1 MCTTSRRRRCGADD
15 DARSHK
21 WAVSGG
27 SDTIGSSYGPI
38 GIVVSLGSGGRG
50 EEGSRNVGG
59 AAAIWAVSTR
69 RMLVLAGTQCGTQY
83 SPEGDTQRPVSFGM
97 MVEA

>member
-1 MCTTSRRRRCGADD
+1 MCTTRRRRRCGADD
-15 DARSHK
+15 DACSHK

-27 SDTIGSSYGPI
+27 SDTIGLSYGPI

-59 AAAIWAVSTR
+59 AAAIWAVDYAN
-69 RMLVLAGTQCGTQY
+69 AG
-83 SPEGDTQRPVSFGM
+83 VSGHPM
-97 MVEA
+97 WDSVQLGRLE

>member
-1 MCTTSRRRRCGADD
+1 MCTTRRRQRCGADD

-50 EEGSRNVGG
+50 EEEGSQNMGD
-59 AAAIWAVSTR
+59 AAAIRAVNY
-69 RMLVLAGTQCGTQY
+69 AICWC
-83 SPEGDTQRPVSFGM
+83 
-97 MVEA
+97 

>member
-1 MCTTSRRRRCGADD
+1 MCTTSRRRQCGADD

-50 EEGSRNVGG
+50 EEEEGSRKRGRRSVDLGG
-59 AAAIWAVSTR
+59 QQR
-69 RMLVLAGTQCGTQY
+69 DMLC
-83 SPEGDTQRPVSFGM
+83 
-97 MVEA
+97 

>member
-1 MCTTSRRRRCGADD
+1 MCTTSRRRQCGADD
-15 DARSHK
+15 DAHSHK

-50 EEGSRNVGG
+50 EEGSRNMGD
-59 AAAIWAVSTR
+59 AAAIRAATRYAGVSGHP
-69 RMLVLAGTQCGTQY
+69 M
-83 SPEGDTQRPVSFGM
+83 GDS
-97 MVEA
+97 

>member
-1 MCTTSRRRRCGADD
+1 MCTTRRRRRCGADD

-27 SDTIGSSYGPI
+27 SNAIGSSYGPI

-59 AAAIWAVSTR
+59 ATAIWAADYAN
-69 RMLVLAGTQCGTQY
+69 AGVKGHPMWDSVQLGRL
-83 SPEGDTQRPVSFGM
+83 E
-97 MVEA
+97 

>member
-1 MCTTSRRRRCGADD
+1 MCTTSRRRRCGADG

-38 GIVVSLGSGGRG
+38 GIVVLLGSRGHG
-50 EEGSRNVGG
+50 EEGSWNVGG
-59 AAAIWAVSTR
+59 TAAIWAADYTN
-69 RMLVLAGTQCGTQY
+69 AGGVKEHPMWD
-83 SPEGDTQRPVSFGM
+83 SV
-97 MVEA
+97 

>member
-1 MCTTSRRRRCGADD
+1 MRRRRRCGADD

-69 RMLVLAGTQCGTQY
+69 RMLVLAGTQCGTQH
-83 SPEGDTQRPVSFGM
+83 SREGDTELPVLFHM
-97 MVEA
+97 TVEP